1 MICFKSEDFSIAVR
15 NVIKQEEWL
24 EERMVR
30 VRKARM
36 EFRRYI
42 TNWKA
47 PNMDVVRGF
56 GLMVTWVDFGTFA
69 GLVGLW
75 GGTGG
80 GGIFED
86 GVAKEGSSQGNSG

>member
-1 MICFKSEDFSIAVR
+1 MSGGKDGKGKEGRFES
-15 NVIKQEEWL
+15 NG
-24 EERMVR
+24 
-30 VRKARM
+30 M

-86 GVAKEGSSQGNSG
+86 GVAIEGSSQGNSG